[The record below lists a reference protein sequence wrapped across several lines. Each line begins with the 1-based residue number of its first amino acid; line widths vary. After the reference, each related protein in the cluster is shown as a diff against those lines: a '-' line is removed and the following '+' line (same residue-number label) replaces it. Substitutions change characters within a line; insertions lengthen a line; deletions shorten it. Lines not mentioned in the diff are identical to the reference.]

1 MGLVN
6 ENLLKLKEEH
16 SFRKIFSIL
25 CENRESIAAIY
36 TEYDE
41 TKKITFTEYEKLVK
55 NAAYCLSQ
63 IVGEENKG
71 AYIGIKLD
79 NCYEWPILF
88 WSTLMAGYKP
98 ILVDFRLDDKM
109 TTHLLEQSQSI
120 GLISFEEKGVYK
132 NKIQIAPGELI
143 GNEASKISTWKED
156 WADEVAMC
164 TSGTTST
171 SKIFV
176 YNGHAL
182 SKQILNAEQIY
193 KINPLLMNDGE
204 IRILAFLPF
213 NHIFGFFAV
222 YLWYSFFGKT
232 LVYLKNRTPNAILE
246 ACKKHN
252 VTHIY
257 AVPLLWNN
265 LASNVVKE
273 ARKLNQEEKFYKALK
288 LSLFLQNK
296 FPVIG
301 RNFASKRLFKD
312 IHSKLFGDCTQFLI
326 SGGGYV
332 LPETLRILNGI
343 GLNLVCG
350 FGMTEVGIT
359 SVELEESLELKLSS
373 NLGKPFSSVQYKI
386 IPYGNAEG
394 YGELYIKGESIHIGR
409 LENGKLLPSL
419 INKEGWF
426 ATGDIASI
434 KNGNLLLHGRIKDVI
449 INESGENVYP
459 DEIEIYF
466 SNLSY
471 VNELCVVGIRSVE
484 KYEDITLIM
493 NIGDYFKD
501 KSALVEIAK
510 EIYMING
517 NLPVYKRVKRV
528 LISIEPLS
536 RFNGMKL
543 QRQKLKQFIEEDKL
557 QYIEFDIKQLVETAE
572 ETVAAALKEKEIK
585 EEENSE
591 LKDIKELLRS
601 NFSEVLGISASE
613 IKDSAHFIEDLGG
626 DSLQSIDLFTRIE
639 EKFNIIIPSSE
650 YYKCTNIDDLS
661 SLLLKKLHG
670 IGPGAGDE
678 ITSKDIEER
687 TVIESFEQTKEY
699 KAFETR
705 MELLGGVNNPYFIRH
720 DSVVKDIS
728 VVDGKAVINFGS
740 YNYVGLSGHPETVM
754 AAQIAVEK
762 YGTSASG
769 SRLICGEKGIF
780 RELEMELAKW
790 KHSEEALVLVSGH
803 ATNVTFIGNF
813 CSDKDLILYDALS
826 HNSIEQ
832 ACRLSRSESRAFPHN
847 DYKALEKILERCRP
861 YYEKILVVV
870 EGVYSMDGDI
880 APIPEL
886 VQLKKKYKLFLM
898 VDEAHSS
905 CVIGKTGGGVDEYFN
920 LESDDVDFKVGTLS
934 KGLGTCGGYI
944 AGKKNVIEYLRYNLP
959 GFVFSV
965 GIAPPTAAAA
975 LAAVKLLQRDST
987 MVEKLQE
994 NIECFLSE
1002 AHRRN
1007 FNTCLAEHSAIVP
1020 IMVGGDMETFML
1032 SNLLLK
1038 NGVYVPPAVYP
1049 AVPRGQGRLRF
1060 CVTSE
1065 HSKEQIIQAMDL
1077 LKKLTDE
1084 LGISLPN

>member
-6 ENLLKLKEEH
+6 ENLFKLKEEH
-16 SFRKIFSIL
+16 SFRRIFSIL
-25 CENRESIAAIY
+25 CENGENIAAIY
-36 TEYDE
+36 TEYQE
-41 TKKITFTEYEKLVK
+41 TKKITYGEYEKLVK
-55 NAAYCLSQ
+55 NAAHNLFQ

-79 NCYEWPILF
+79 NCYQWPVLF
-88 WSTLMAGYKP
+88 WSVLMSGYKP
-98 ILVDFRLDDKM
+98 ILIDFRLDDKM
-109 TTHLLEQSQSI
+109 TIHLLKQSQSI
-120 GLISFEEKGVYK
+120 GLISFEEKGIYK
-132 NKIQIAPGELI
+132 DIIQITPDELMK
-143 GNEASKISTWKED
+143 NEAFNLITWKED

-176 YNGHAL
+176 YNGYAL
-182 SKQILNAEQIY
+182 SKQILNAEQVY

-204 IRILAFLPF
+204 IRILAFLPL

-232 LVYLKNRTPNAILE
+232 LVYLKNRTPNAIFE
-246 ACKKHN
+246 ACKKHK

-265 LASNVVKE
+265 LANNIVKE
-273 ARKLNQEEKFYKALK
+273 VKKSREEDGFNKALK
-288 LSLFLQNK
+288 LSLFIQSK
-296 FPVIG
+296 FPVMG
-301 RNFASKRLFKD
+301 RNLACKKLFKD
-312 IHSKLFGDCTQFLI
+312 IHSKLLGDSTQFLI

-332 LPETLRILNGI
+332 LPETLRVLNGI

-359 SVELEESLELKLSS
+359 SVEVEENLALKLSS

-386 IPYGNAEG
+386 MPYGNVEG
-394 YGELYIKGESIHIGR
+394 YGELYIKGESIHVGR
-409 LENGKLLPSL
+409 LENGKFLPAL
-419 INKEGWF
+419 INEEGWF

-434 KNGNLLLHGRIKDVI
+434 KNGNLILHGRIKDVI

-459 DEIEIYF
+459 DEVEICF

-471 VNELCVVGIRSVE
+471 VNEMCVVGIRSVE
-484 KYEDITLIM
+484 KYEDITLIL
-493 NIGDYFKD
+493 NIGDYYKD
-501 KSALVEIAK
+501 NKALVEIAK

-536 RFNGMKL
+536 IFNGMKL
-543 QRQKLKQFIEEDKL
+543 QRQKLKHFIEEDKL
-557 QYIEFDIKQLVETAE
+557 QYIEFDIKQLAETPE

-585 EEENSE
+585 EEENPA
-591 LKDIKELLRS
+591 LKEIKDTLRS
-601 NFSEVLGISASE
+601 NFAEVLGISEIE
-613 IKDSAHFIEDLGG
+613 IKDNDHFIEDLGG

-639 EKFNIIIPSSE
+639 EKFNVIIPSSE
-650 YYKCTNIDDLS
+650 YYKCTNINDLS
-661 SLLLKKLHG
+661 SLLLKKIHG
-670 IGPGAGDE
+670 IGTNQGNE
-678 ITSKDIEER
+678 ITSKDIEVR
-687 TVIESFEQTKEY
+687 TVVESFEQTKEY
-699 KAFETR
+699 KAFEAR

-728 VVDGKAVINFGS
+728 VVEGKEVINFGS
-740 YNYVGLSGHPETVM
+740 YNYVGVSGHPETVK
-754 AAQIAVEK
+754 AAQLAAEK

-769 SRLICGEKGIF
+769 SRLICGEKGLF

-847 DYKALEKILERCRP
+847 DYRALDKILERCRP

-886 VQLKKKYKLFLM
+886 IQLKKKYKFFLM

-920 LESDDVDFKVGTLS
+920 LEREDVDFKVGTLS

-944 AGKKNVIEYLRYNLP
+944 AGKKNAIEYLRYNLP

-975 LAAVKLLQRDST
+975 LAAVKLLQRDNS
-987 MVEKLQE
+987 MVEKLQA

-1002 AHRRN
+1002 AHKRN
-1007 FNTCLAEHSAIVP
+1007 FNTCLAKHSAIVP

-1049 AVPRGQGRLRF
+1049 AVPKGQGRLRF
-1060 CVTSE
+1060 CVTSD
-1065 HSKEQIIQAMDL
+1065 HSKEQIVYAMDL
-1077 LKKLTDE
+1077 LKKLADE
-1084 LGISLPN
+1084 LGITLPS